1 MIHWGGCFSFLTF
14 FTVQEHQRIH
24 SYLISKY
31 IFYPSEDVKKKCVP
45 FCVCTLNK
53 YWNGEM
59 NLGCFLHKRLE
70 DYGNLN
76 PVNFFSQREFVEGPC
91 FLSEGRIC
99 TTFAILYF
107 PFTPHTTWRRLF
119 AHWSNACLRKQ
130 FKTGCILGEQQKVP
144 YNTIQIWQHYNIVV
158 ILPSNLKC
166 KTTALTHGRYKKL
179 CVRITEAAPNLNSKY
194 S

>member
-1 MIHWGGCFSFLTF
+1 ML
-14 FTVQEHQRIH
+14 
-24 SYLISKY
+24 
-31 IFYPSEDVKKKCVP
+31 KKKCVP

-76 PVNFFSQREFVEGPC
+76 PVDFFSQREFVEGPC

-107 PFTPHTTWRRLF
+107 PFTPPHNLKETFCTLIKCMFKKTVQNRLYFGRTTKSTL
-119 AHWSNACLRKQ
+119 
-130 FKTGCILGEQQKVP
+130 
-144 YNTIQIWQHYNIVV
+144 QHH
-158 ILPSNLKC
+158 SNL
-166 KTTALTHGRYKKL
+166 TTLQYCCDSAIKL
-179 CVRITEAAPNLNSKY
+179 KM
-194 S
+194 

>member
-76 PVNFFSQREFVEGPC
+76 PVDFFLTERVCRGSLFSQWGKNLYNLC
-91 FLSEGRIC
+91 HSILSLHPPHNLKATFC
-99 TTFAILYF
+99 TLIKCMFKKTVQNRLYF
-107 PFTPHTTWRRLF
+107 GRTTKSTL
-119 AHWSNACLRKQ
+119 
-130 FKTGCILGEQQKVP
+130 
-144 YNTIQIWQHYNIVV
+144 QHH
-158 ILPSNLKC
+158 SNL
-166 KTTALTHGRYKKL
+166 TTLQYCCDSAIKL
-179 CVRITEAAPNLNSKY
+179 KM
-194 S
+194 

>member
-76 PVNFFSQREFVEGPC
+76 PVDFFLTERVCRGSLFSQWGKNLYNLC
-91 FLSEGRIC
+91 HSILS
-99 TTFAILYF
+99 LH
-107 PFTPHTTWRRLF
+107 PHTTWRRLF